1 VIILSNKLIDKV
13 IILFIC
19 LSIYLHNVANTYLI
33 VPILI
38 CVFLSSIIS
47 YRENEKV
54 LIILSIFFLILCFF
68 NLDYLFFIPLMC
80 YDLFSY
86 KIKWLWLS
94 LIFPIIIYSFEIS
107 PSSIFI
113 ILAYVFISYM
123 LNYRTKS
130 YENIKKNYYYIS
142 DSTNELSMKFE
153 NKNRELLEKQD
164 YEVNLATLRERNR
177 IARDIHD
184 NVGHLLSRCI
194 LQIGALLAINKDEN
208 IDFNLRLVKD
218 TLSEAMDSI
227 RSSVHDL
234 HEDAVDLQVEIQQL
248 VDSFE
253 FCSIKLDYDLESN
266 PIKKIKYSFISITK
280 EALSNIIK
288 HSNATEVSI
297 FLREHPSLY
306 QLVIHDNGSNINY
319 NSENG
324 IGIKNIKDRIAS
336 INGSI
341 NISTD
346 SGFRIFISVPKKLD

>member
-1 VIILSNKLIDKV
+1 MIILSNRLIDKV

-19 LSIYLHNVANTYLI
+19 LSIYLHNVTNTYLI
-33 VPILI
+33 IPILV

-47 YRENEKV
+47 YKDNDKI
-54 LIILSIFFLILCFF
+54 LIILSMFFLILCFF

-86 KIKWLWLS
+86 KIKWLWLV
-94 LIFPIIIYSFEIS
+94 LIFPILIYSFEIS
-107 PSSIFI
+107 ASSIFL
-113 ILAYVFISYM
+113 ILAYTFISYM
-123 LNYRTKS
+123 LNYRSKS
-130 YENIKKNYYYIS
+130 FEHIKKNYYCIS
-142 DSTNELSMKFE
+142 DSANELSIKFE

-208 IDFNLRLVKD
+208 INLNLGLIKD

-248 VDSFE
+248 VDNFE

-266 PIKKIKYSFISITK
+266 PTKKIKYSFISIAK

-306 QLVIHDNGSNINY
+306 QLVIHDNGSNLKY

-324 IGIKNIKDRIAS
+324 IGIKNTKDRIAS
-336 INGSI
+336 INGSL

-346 SGFRIFISVPKKLD
+346 NGFRIFISVPKKLD

>member
-1 VIILSNKLIDKV
+1 MLSNRLIDKV
-13 IILFIC
+13 VVLFIC
-19 LSIYLHNVANTYLI
+19 LSIYLHNVTNTYLI
-33 VPILI
+33 IPILV

-47 YRENEKV
+47 YKDNDKV
-54 LIILSIFFLILCFF
+54 LIILSMFFLILCFF

-86 KIKWLWLS
+86 KIKWLWLI
-94 LIFPIIIYSFEIS
+94 LIFSILIYSFKIS
-107 PSSIFI
+107 ASSIFL
-113 ILAYVFISYM
+113 ILAYTFISYI

-130 YENIKKNYYYIS
+130 FEHIKKNYYYIS
-142 DSTNELSMKFE
+142 DSANELSIKFK

-208 IDFNLRLVKD
+208 INLNLGLIKD
-218 TLSEAMDSI
+218 TLSEAMDSV

-248 VDSFE
+248 VDNFE

-266 PIKKIKYSFISITK
+266 PTKKIKYSFISITK

-306 QLVIHDNGSNINY
+306 QLVIYDNGSNIKY

-336 INGSI
+336 INGSL

-346 SGFRIFISVPKKLD
+346 NGFRIFISVPKKLD

>member
-1 VIILSNKLIDKV
+1 MIILSNRLIDKV

-19 LSIYLHNVANTYLI
+19 LSIYLHNVTNTYLI
-33 VPILI
+33 IPILV

-47 YRENEKV
+47 YKDNDKV
-54 LIILSIFFLILCFF
+54 LIILSMFFLILCFF
-68 NLDYLFFIPLMC
+68 NLDYLFFIPLIC

-86 KIKWLWLS
+86 KIKWLWLV
-94 LIFPIIIYSFEIS
+94 LIFPILIYSYEIS
-107 PSSIFI
+107 ASSIFL
-113 ILAYVFISYM
+113 ILAYTFISYI

-130 YENIKKNYYYIS
+130 FEHIKKNYYYIS
-142 DSTNELSMKFE
+142 DSANELSIKFE

-208 IDFNLRLVKD
+208 INLNLGLIKD

-248 VDSFE
+248 VDNFE

-266 PIKKIKYSFISITK
+266 PTKKIKYSFISITK

-306 QLVIHDNGSNINY
+306 QLVIHDNGSNVKY

-324 IGIKNIKDRIAS
+324 IGIKNIKDRITS
-336 INGSI
+336 INGSL

-346 SGFRIFISVPKKLD
+346 NGFRIFISVPKKLD

>member
-1 VIILSNKLIDKV
+1 MSNRLIDKV

-47 YRENEKV
+47 YRDNGKV
-54 LIILSIFFLILCFF
+54 LIILSMCFLILCFF
-68 NLDYLFFIPLMC
+68 NSDYLFFIPLMC
-80 YDLFSY
+80 YDLISY
-86 KIKWLWLS
+86 KIKWLWLF
-94 LIFPIIIYSFEIS
+94 LIFPILIYSFEIS
-107 PSSIFI
+107 PSSIFL
-113 ILAYVFISYM
+113 ILAYTFISYI

-130 YENIKKNYYYIS
+130 YEHIKKNYYYIS
-142 DSTNELSMKFE
+142 DSANELSMKFE

-164 YEVNLATLRERNR
+164 YEVNLATLGERNR

-208 IDFNLRLVKD
+208 INLNLRLVKD

-248 VDSFE
+248 VDNFK

-266 PIKKIKYSFISITK
+266 PIKKIRYSFISITK

-306 QLVIHDNGSNINY
+306 QLVIHDNGSNIKY

-336 INGSI
+336 INGSL

-346 SGFRIFISVPKKLD
+346 NGFRIFISVPKKLD

>member
-1 VIILSNKLIDKV
+1 MNNKLIDKV

-19 LSIYLHNVANTYLI
+19 LSIYLHNVTNTYLI
-33 VPILI
+33 VPILV
-38 CVFLSSIIS
+38 CVFLTSTIS
-47 YRENEKV
+47 YRENNRV
-54 LIILSIFFLILCFF
+54 LIILSICFLILCFF
-68 NLDYLFFIPLMC
+68 NSDYLFFIPLMC

-86 KIKWLWLS
+86 RLKWLWLI
-94 LIFPIIIYSFEIS
+94 LIFPILIYTFEIS
-107 PSSIFI
+107 PSSIFL
-113 ILAYVFISYM
+113 ILAYTFISYI

-130 YENIKKNYYYIS
+130 FEDIKKNYYYIS
-142 DSTNELSMKFE
+142 DSANELSIKFE

-184 NVGHLLSRCI
+184 NVGHLLSRSI

-208 IDFNLRLVKD
+208 INLNLKLIKD

-227 RSSVHDL
+227 RSSVHNL

-248 VDSFE
+248 VDNFK
-253 FCSIKLDYDLESN
+253 FCPIKLDYDLESN
-266 PIKKIKYSFISITK
+266 PIKKIKYCFISITK

-306 QLVIHDNGSNINY
+306 QLIIYDNGSNAKY
-319 NSENG
+319 NSESG
-324 IGIKNIKDRIAS
+324 IGIKNIKDRVAS
-336 INGSI
+336 INGSL
-341 NISTD
+341 NISAD
-346 SGFRIFISVPKKLD
+346 NGFKIFISVPKKLD